1 LSFGRKAYRTGASKG
16 IAMVR
21 IVIDGRKVK
30 AKEDS
35 TILENAQEL
44 NIEIPTLCYHKDLS
58 SFGACRLCT
67 VEVKTN
73 GKWQLATS
81 CNTPVEHGM
90 EIRTNSDK
98 VQQSRKLAAELLYYR
113 YPTTEAV
120 REIARKL
127 AVQAPEEKGE
137 GHDCILCGLC
147 VRTCREIVG
156 VSALAYQDRGY
167 GRDID
172 EPRIEFNPN
181 VCIGCGSCAYVCP
194 TGYVQMESIG
204 DKRIIWNKVFKM
216 IACTVCGRLFAPEDQ
231 LRYISGHT
239 GVPFEKLAVCIDCR

>member
-1 LSFGRKAYRTGASKG
+1 
-16 IAMVR
+16 MVR

-30 AKEDS
+30 AKENS

-44 NIEIPTLCYHKDLS
+44 NIDIPTLCYHKDLS

-73 GKWQLATS
+73 GKWQLAAS
-81 CNTPVEHGM
+81 CDTLVEHGM

-98 VQQSRKLAAELLYYR
+98 ARESRKIAAELLYYR

-127 AVQAPEEKGE
+127 AVQVPEEKAD

-156 VSALAYQDRGY
+156 VSALTFQDRGR

-172 EPRIEFNPN
+172 EPKIEFDPN
-181 VCIGCGSCAYVCP
+181 SCIGCGSCAYVCP

-204 DKRIIWNKVFKM
+204 NKRIIWNKVFTM
-216 IACTVCGRLFAPEDQ
+216 AACSVCGRYFAPEDQ
-231 LRYISGHT
+231 LKYISRQT
-239 GVPFEKLAVCIDCR
+239 NVPFERLTVCTDCR

>member
-1 LSFGRKAYRTGASKG
+1 MGTIL
-16 IAMVR
+16 IL
-21 IVIDGRKVK
+21 IDGRKVK
-30 AKEDS
+30 AKENS
-35 TILENAQEL
+35 TILENTQEM
-44 NIEIPTLCYHKDLS
+44 NIDIPTLCYHKDLS

-73 GKWQLATS
+73 GKWQLAAS
-81 CNTPVEHGM
+81 CNTPVENGM

-98 VQQSRKLAAELLYYR
+98 VRESRKLAAELLYYK

-127 AVQAPEEKGE
+127 GARAPEEKGE

-147 VRTCREIVG
+147 VRTCQEIVG
-156 VSALAYQDRGY
+156 VSALTFQDRGR

-181 VCIGCGSCAYVCP
+181 ACIGCGSCAYVCP
-194 TGYVQMESIG
+194 TGYAQMESV
-204 DKRIIWNKVFKM
+204 DDRRIIWDKVFKM
-216 IACTVCGRLFAPEDQ
+216 IACSVCGRFFAPEDQ
-231 LRYISGHT
+231 LKYIGKVT
-239 GVPFEKLAVCIDCR
+239 NVPFDELTTCTDCR